1 MANSTKVSFS
11 LDNDLFQEVTA
22 LTKKAPKQNQTQ
34 VLNSLIYKG
43 LNLEKE
49 VERLKKRED
58 YVLLKTLHLM
68 RVLAS
73 SRGEGF
79 LRECDAKFL
88 EDLPE
93 MKEMIFDEGMDYLN
107 G

>member
-11 LDNDLFQEVTA
+11 LDNDLLQEVSA
-22 LTKKAPKQNQTQ
+22 IMKRPPKQNQTQ
-34 VLNSLIYKG
+34 VLNDLIYKG

-49 VERLKKRED
+49 VERLKNREE
-58 YVLLKTLHLM
+58 YVLLKTLHMM
-68 RVLAS
+68 RVLAG
-73 SRGEGF
+73 SRGKEF
-79 LRECDAKFL
+79 LQESDASFL

-93 MKEMIFDEGMDYLN
+93 MKEMIFDEGMDYIN